1 MRILFTDYTVI
12 IAEFII
18 AYILRNI
25 IFVEG
30 QTCSAVERN
39 FTASTTEMISLTSP
53 GYNGGSGTYENDMD
67 CWWIIDSG
75 SDDLQLLIFL
85 TYDISCPG
93 DTIALYNAEDQ
104 TSTLFSSCGAP
115 SSPVHYSTTQR
126 YLRVEMHSDSSTVKS
141 GFKLEYLAAKNH
153 EELGSVPCLLMQ
165 NIPYSIN
172 RKLLPNFIVSS
183 SNCRWNLLYEFGAI
197 EINVILGDIE
207 DGTSCDY
214 DKYQIYDGE
223 HRCDYNRMSVV
234 CDEYPDTTPYNYTSN
249 STSVVVA
256 FESDGSVNRRG
267 FLLRY
272 RGIPNPT
279 TTTMTSSNTT
289 ESNSNDFIITAEI
302 LLGLVFG
309 SLGLISFTI
318 ITTVCIVMKL
328 RVPLEK
334 TISTTPIKSVK
345 SKPTI
350 QTISRYNNNTHT
362 KPAIMNNKAVT
373 NGVPQENSSLVAKR
387 ISSKNNQRHLVYYH
401 A

>member
-1 MRILFTDYTVI
+1 MRILFADYTVI

-25 IFVEG
+25 VFVEG
-30 QTCSAVERN
+30 QTCSVVERN
-39 FTASTTEMISLTSP
+39 FTASTIEMISLTSP
-53 GYNGGSGTYENDMD
+53 GYNGGTGTYENDMD

-115 SSPVHYSTTQR
+115 SSPVHYSTSQR
-126 YLRVEMHSDSSTVKS
+126 YLRVEMHTDSATVKS
-141 GFKLEYLAAKNH
+141 GFKLDYLAAKNY
-153 EELGSVPCLLMQ
+153 EGTGCQ
-165 NIPYSIN
+165 NREDII
-172 RKLLPNFIVSS
+172 LTENFQFLSS
-183 SNCRWNLLYEFGAI
+183 PSFPETYPSKSDCRWNLAYEFGAI

-234 CDEYPDTTPYNYTSN
+234 CNEYPDTIPYNYTSN

-289 ESNSNDFIITAEI
+289 ESNSKDFVITAEI

-309 SLGLISFTI
+309 SLGLISFTV

-373 NGVPQENSSLVAKR
+373 NGVSRRIVAW
-387 ISSKNNQRHLVYYH
+387 
-401 A
+401 

>member
-53 GYNGGSGTYENDMD
+53 GYNGGSGTYQNDMD

-153 EELGSVPCLLMQ
+153 EGKGCQ
-165 NIPYSIN
+165 NREDII
-172 RKLLPNFIVSS
+172 LTENFQFLSSPSFPEKYPSS

-279 TTTMTSSNTT
+279 TTTTTSSNTT

-334 TISTTPIKSVK
+334 TISTTPIKSVQ

-373 NGVPQENSSLVAKR
+373 NGVPRR
-387 ISSKNNQRHLVYYH
+387 I
-401 A
+401 AAW